1 MSRCDCALVEQKLAV
16 PSPQLDN
23 DLEVSC
29 VLQRAASHDRRL
41 TFDAVQLRVQNY
53 FISDLPRSVGVR
65 RFNVVPN
72 NLNLILKSVPLKPSA
87 MLHMLCWNSHTL
99 AAILIRDS
107 NDGDLDGETGSGA
120 VELRCKK
127 LFFNFHQPVICFM
140 VLTPM
145 LFLYGTWQRQCVHE
159 WFSEDADV
167 ARLLRTDQFFVREAS
182 GSQGGECDDGGL
194 LICCASKTSVNFY
207 QITQCNNL

>member
-87 MLHMLCWNSHTL
+87 MLHMLC
-99 AAILIRDS
+99 
-107 NDGDLDGETGSGA
+107 
-120 VELRCKK
+120 
-127 LFFNFHQPVICFM
+127 
-140 VLTPM
+140 
-145 LFLYGTWQRQCVHE
+145 
-159 WFSEDADV
+159 
-167 ARLLRTDQFFVREAS
+167 
-182 GSQGGECDDGGL
+182 
-194 LICCASKTSVNFY
+194 
-207 QITQCNNL
+207 